1 METLQKEQV
10 EGKEELSHPLTAGFQ
25 RLWRE
30 AEDSIFQENQEGIG
44 ASLALNQHHIKSAE
58 IGPQRAFPRGIL
70 KVQILQPP
78 YPPGSDFSQH
88 LKKILKMFWYP

>member
-1 METLQKEQV
+1 M

-30 AEDSIFQENQEGIG
+30 AEDSVFQENQEGIG
-44 ASLALNQHHIKSAE
+44 AGLALDQHRVKSAE
-58 IGPQRAFPRGIL
+58 IGPQQAFPRGTL
-70 KVQILQPP
+70 KVQSLQPP
-78 YPPGSDFSQH
+78 YPPDFSQH